1 MNKTIL
7 KYLSQ
12 YAETE
17 SIDVS
22 IKSHQYDCVIVIPIC
37 NESML
42 CLHTV
47 FKNISAVNILIIAVV
62 NSPKSPKNKKWQ
74 SDNQLFINEVC
85 KNSDAQ
91 FKVGNNIQ
99 LYKYDNSNDILLIDR
114 NSDGQ
119 QIDAK
124 QGVGLARKIGC
135 DVALKLYALDLIKCP
150 WIFSTDADVIL
161 PENYFENSFLMS
173 DDYSTL
179 ALNFEHFSDD
189 SRLNQL
195 QYYYDFKLRYYH
207 AGIKYANT
215 HYDYIPLGSTLVVS
229 MMSYAQVRGFPKK
242 NAGEDFYLLNKL
254 AKIKP
259 VYYEHD
265 VVVKIQ
271 SRFSNRVPFGTGPA
285 LSKINSLNS
294 IDDYK
299 YYNPQCF
306 LYLKK
311 WQKYLDSLYHNAVL
325 KITTPEDLVLQGLY
339 KFFNCQILFQK
350 SSHQI
355 TSRQRWAQFIMQWFD
370 AFRTLKAVH
379 YFDKIFP
386 QENYKQLLKSH
397 NFVKVANPSL
407 QHFMQKNDKN

>member
-124 QGVGLARKIGC
+124 QGVGH
-135 DVALKLYALDLIKCP
+135 
-150 WIFSTDADVIL
+150 WT
-161 PENYFENSFLMS
+161 
-173 DDYSTL
+173 
-179 ALNFEHFSDD
+179 
-189 SRLNQL
+189 
-195 QYYYDFKLRYYH
+195 
-207 AGIKYANT
+207 
-215 HYDYIPLGSTLVVS
+215 
-229 MMSYAQVRGFPKK
+229 
-242 NAGEDFYLLNKL
+242 
-254 AKIKP
+254 
-259 VYYEHD
+259 
-265 VVVKIQ
+265 
-271 SRFSNRVPFGTGPA
+271 
-285 LSKINSLNS
+285 
-294 IDDYK
+294 
-299 YYNPQCF
+299 
-306 LYLKK
+306 
-311 WQKYLDSLYHNAVL
+311 
-325 KITTPEDLVLQGLY
+325 
-339 KFFNCQILFQK
+339 
-350 SSHQI
+350 
-355 TSRQRWAQFIMQWFD
+355 
-370 AFRTLKAVH
+370 
-379 YFDKIFP
+379 
-386 QENYKQLLKSH
+386 
-397 NFVKVANPSL
+397 
-407 QHFMQKNDKN
+407 